1 MRNAVTKNIII
12 NIIIIIV
19 VRQTREITLLVT
31 QDILASLPSL
41 ELSQNLRTSFSF

>member
-31 QDILASLPSL
+31 QDSLASLPSL
-41 ELSQNLRTSFSF
+41 DLS